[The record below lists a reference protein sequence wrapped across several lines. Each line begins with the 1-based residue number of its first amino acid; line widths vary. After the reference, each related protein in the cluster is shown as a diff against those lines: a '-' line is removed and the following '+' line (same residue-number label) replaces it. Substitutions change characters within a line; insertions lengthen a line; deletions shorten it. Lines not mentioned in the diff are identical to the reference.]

1 MNDFT
6 VHLPPE
12 ERAALRKLITS
23 GSAPA
28 RKLLYA
34 RILLKA
40 DRSQPSKPL
49 SDPAIADT
57 LETSKNTV
65 ARTRQKYVEHGLE
78 TALARRPTRRV
89 YPRKLDGA
97 AEAKLVALACSAPPD
112 GHQRW
117 TLHLLADR
125 LIAFH
130 VVDRISGQ
138 TVRRTL
144 KKTRLNRG

>member
-12 ERAALRKLITS
+12 ERATLRKLIAT

-40 DRSQPSKPL
+40 DRSQPGKPL
-49 SDPAIADT
+49 SDPAIAVA
-57 LETSKNTV
+57 LETSRNTV
-65 ARTRQKYVEHGLE
+65 ARIRQKYGEHGLE

-97 AEAKLVALACSAPPD
+97 GEAHLVALACSPPPE
-112 GHQRW
+112 GRTRW
-117 TLHLLADR
+117 TLQLLADR

-130 VVDRISGQ
+130 VVDTICDQ

-144 KKTRLNRG
+144 KKTHSNRG